1 MDRQAAWISGT
12 MACDPKKLMIVVVL
26 LLVTTPWAMAYE
38 EVEDL
43 VDIFATDSAFIAVV
57 DGRRTFREDHRSKEK
72 LLWQE
77 AKGEVGAFL
86 TSQRLLAV
94 SIKSGQWN
102 TQYLKINEKKGMPDM
117 LIGAHLLIMLTG
129 ERIVAF
135 GTETGGFFQTRLPIG
150 ESIVAKMAEGR
161 VAAVV
166 TPARAFGF
174 SSYRRGVAEI
184 RFQIMES
191 VESMTTTYNKI
202 TLRTSMR
209 LITLKA
215 EDAVWREFD
224 LE

>member
-1 MDRQAAWISGT
+1 MKFDR
-12 MACDPKKLMIVVVL
+12 KKQMIVVVSL
-26 LLVTTPWAMAYE
+26 LMVTSWALAYE

-43 VDIFATDSAFIAVV
+43 VDIFATDDAFIAVV
-57 DGRRTFREDHRSKEK
+57 DGRRNFTEDHRSDEK
-72 LLWQE
+72 LLWQG

-94 SIKSGQWN
+94 SVKSGQWN
-102 TQYLKINEKKGMPDM
+102 TRHLKVNEKKVMPDM
-117 LIGAHLLIMLTG
+117 LIAAHLVIMLTT

-135 GTETGGFFQTRLPIG
+135 GTDTDGFFQIRLPIG
-150 ESIVAKMAEGR
+150 EPVVAKKAEGR

-174 SSYRRGVAEI
+174 SAYRRGVAEI
-184 RFQIMES
+184 RFQMKERLES
-191 VESMTTTYNKI
+191 LKTTYNKI
-202 TLRTSMR
+202 SLRTSRR

>member
-1 MDRQAAWISGT
+1 MKFDG
-12 MACDPKKLMIVVVL
+12 KKLMIAVVL
-26 LLVTTPWAMAYE
+26 LLLTAPWAMAYE

-57 DGRRTFREDHRSKEK
+57 DGRRNFTEDHRPNEK
-72 LLWQE
+72 LLWQG

-86 TSQRLLAV
+86 TSERLLAV
-94 SIKSGQWN
+94 SVKSGQWN
-102 TQYLKINEKKGMPDM
+102 TRHLKINEKKVMPDM
-117 LIGAHLLIMLTG
+117 LIAAHLVIMLTA
-129 ERIVAF
+129 ERILAF
-135 GTETGGFFQTRLPIG
+135 GTETGGFFQIRLPIG
-150 ESIVAKMAEGR
+150 ESVVAKTAEGR

-174 SSYRRGVAEI
+174 SAYRRGVAEI
-184 RFQIMES
+184 RFQMKERLES
-191 VESMTTTYNKI
+191 LKTTYNKI
-202 TLRTSMR
+202 SLRTSRR

>member
-1 MDRQAAWISGT
+1 MQYDGKT
-12 MACDPKKLMIVVVL
+12 LMVFFIPL
-26 LLVTTPWAMAYE
+26 IMTTSSAMAYE

-43 VDIFATDSAFIAVV
+43 VDIFSTDSAFIAVV
-57 DGRRTFREDHRSKEK
+57 DGRRNFSEDHRSNEK
-72 LLWQE
+72 LLWQG

-94 SIKSGQWN
+94 SVKSGQWN
-102 TQYLKINEKKGMPDM
+102 TQFLKINEKKVTPDV
-117 LIGAHLLIMLTG
+117 LIGAHLLIMLTA
-129 ERIVAF
+129 ERIVTF
-135 GTETGGFFQTRLPIG
+135 GTDTGGFFQTRLPIG
-150 ESIVAKMAEGR
+150 EAVVAKAAEGR

-184 RFQIMES
+184 RFQIKERLES
-191 VESMTTTYNKI
+191 LKTTYNKI
-202 TLRTSMR
+202 TLRTSRR
-209 LITLKA
+209 LISLKA

>member
-1 MDRQAAWISGT
+1 
-12 MACDPKKLMIVVVL
+12 MAYDPMKLMIFLVPL
-26 LLVTTPWAMAYE
+26 LMTTALAMAYE

-43 VDIFATDSAFIAVV
+43 VDIFSTDSAFIAVV
-57 DGRRTFREDHRSKEK
+57 DGRRNFSEDHRAKET
-72 LLWQE
+72 LLWQG

-94 SIKSGQWN
+94 SVKSGQWN
-102 TQYLKINEKKGMPDM
+102 TRSLKINEKKVTPNM
-117 LIGAHLLIMLTG
+117 LIGSHLLIMLTT

-135 GTETGGFFQTRLPIG
+135 GTDTGGFFQTRLPIG
-150 ESIVAKMAEGR
+150 ESAIAKAAEGR

-184 RFQIMES
+184 RFQIKERFES
-191 VESMTTTYNKI
+191 LSTTYNKI
-202 TLRTSMR
+202 TLRTSRR
-209 LITLKA
+209 LITLRA

-224 LE
+224 LQ